1 VIHGF
6 RLAWRQPAHQATTV
20 QFQCNHSA
28 KRLAAEDLAMDVV
41 TLWTGARADAL
52 RRALRMTNEA
62 FAERFPVAV
71 RTVAY
76 WRERPGSV
84 PQPAIQEALD
94 TLLAQAPELAR
105 AQFWLIVAER
115 EQGQAS
121 PEPPPTAASRR
132 TADDEGT
139 HIAPASE
146 TRLVTPGD
154 LGRVRSMRAHLKTI
168 DNAHGGGAALPMAT
182 TYLRAEVLP
191 LLEGRGQDPATR
203 SLIEAVAEYEHDAG
217 WMAYDAG
224 QQDIA
229 ERYFASALRRAQ
241 AVGNRLLRGRI
252 LAAMS
257 HQAIHL
263 GRLQQAIELA
273 QASRHVTAH
282 IATPRALAME
292 AAMEACAHA
301 AAGDARQS
309 HRALDDAADAVTLIT
324 ASGQP
329 DPDWLDFD
337 EGGFWGHAARA
348 YRDLGELRQAEEPA
362 QKSVTLC
369 LPGHSRTRAQRST
382 IRATVHLRTGEL
394 EAAVNAGDQVV
405 REAWSLHSAHVF
417 GEIAQ
422 LAAAIA
428 PFKTPVASEF
438 LDQARELLAA
448 RGQLAAGRQPRR

>member
-1 VIHGF
+1 
-6 RLAWRQPAHQATTV
+6 
-20 QFQCNHSA
+20 
-28 KRLAAEDLAMDVV
+28 MDVV
-41 TLWTGARADAL
+41 TSWTGSRADAL
-52 RRALRMTNEA
+52 RQALRMTNEA
-62 FAERFPVAV
+62 FAERLGVSV

-76 WRERPGSV
+76 WRQRPGSE
-84 PQPAIQEALD
+84 PQPAWQEALD
-94 TLLAQAPELAR
+94 TLLAQSPEPAR
-105 AQFWLIVAER
+105 AQFRLILAER
-115 EQGQAS
+115 EQGGAS
-121 PEPPPTAASRR
+121 LQPPLTAPSLWP
-132 TADDEGT
+132 ADDEGT
-139 HIAPASE
+139 RIVSLSE
-146 TRLVTPGD
+146 TRMVTPGD
-154 LGRVRSMRAHLKTI
+154 LGRVRSMRAHLKAI

-191 LLEGRGQDPATR
+191 LLDARDRDPATG
-203 SLIEAVAEYEHDAG
+203 SLIDAVAEYEHDVG

-241 AVGNRLLRGRI
+241 GAGNRLLAGRI

-273 QASRHVTAH
+273 QASRRVTAH

-309 HRALDDAADAVTLIT
+309 HRALDDAADAVSLIT

-337 EGGFWGHAARA
+337 EGGFRGHAARV
-348 YRDLGELRQAEEPA
+348 YRDLGELRQAEESA

-382 IRATVHLRTGEL
+382 IHATAYLRTGEL
-394 EAAVNAGDQVV
+394 EAAVDAGEQVV
-405 REAWSLHSAHVF
+405 HEAWSLHSAHVF

-428 PFKTPVASEF
+428 PFKSLAASEF
-438 LDQARELLAA
+438 LDQARELLASRA
-448 RGQLAAGRQPRR
+448 QLAAGRQPRR